1 MVKMPLPDPDHLME
15 RACDL
20 AEEAVYCGEAPIAC
34 LLFDAEGN
42 EIACG
47 WNQRRSTGDITRH
60 AEMVAFAAAAR
71 PGVPAPEG
79 LTLVSTLEPCVM
91 CWGACLELK
100 ISRMVYGL
108 EAPPN
113 GGSTRVEDPDRRLA
127 VTGPVRR
134 DRARRLFVDWVKE
147 HPDHAGADFVRTL
160 LRTTPAHAPAR

>member
-1 MVKMPLPDPDHLME
+1 MPQSDPDTLME

-20 AEEAVYCGEAPIAC
+20 AEEAVFCGEAPIAC

-42 EIACG
+42 EVACG

-71 PGVPAPEG
+71 PGVPTSEG

-100 ISRMVYGL
+100 VARVIYGL

-113 GGSTRVEDPDRRLA
+113 GGSTRVHDPDRGLT

-134 DRARRLFVDWVKE
+134 DRARGLFVDWLNE
-147 HPDHAGADFVRTL
+147 HPDHAGAEFVRLL
-160 LRTTPAHAPAR
+160 LRTTADGALAR